1 MGFRGVAR
9 FRGNTVVTDASVLA
23 TLLYTDTDECD
34 SGKHNCKF
42 NNRECNNK
50 NPPERY
56 SCDCRQGYYDKLKNV
71 EEDCE
76 GKKILYTI
84 ITFMPRVL
92 LLMLD

>member
-1 MGFRGVAR
+1 MAR
-9 FRGNTVVTDASVLA
+9 FRGNTVVRDASVLA

-34 SGKHNCKF
+34 SGKHNCSF
-42 NNRECNNK
+42 FSNRKCTNK
-50 NPPERY
+50 KPPKQY

-76 GKKILYTI
+76 GKKILYNHN
-84 ITFMPRVL
+84 FMPRVL